1 MTTYLPPHTVRP
13 SFHNLHV
20 SGHPFS
26 TNGNGWAI
34 DGCTWAAASC
44 TRAHCSRTSSLV
56 FVAGSR
62 EHRQPGPP
70 GHLLRLAG
78 ALLRRHLPWRAAP
91 LVRCAL
97 DGYGPRH
104 RAGCALCPCRA
115 PRRAAPFETCQTY
128 RLSVPGP
135 GGRTGH
141 PQAGAV
147 RYGVVHAT
155 KVIYCVHMVRS
166 MDDEGLY
173 RLNTDVW
180 LPYL

>member
-1 MTTYLPPHTVRP
+1 MPTAAFGGGASQGVRG
-13 SFHNLHV
+13 V
-20 SGHPFS
+20 R
-26 TNGNGWAI
+26 
-34 DGCTWAAASC
+34 
-44 TRAHCSRTSSLV
+44 RA
-56 FVAGSR
+56 R
-62 EHRQPGPP
+62 EVPTCETH
-70 GHLLRLAG
+70 A
-78 ALLRRHLPWRAAP
+78 
-91 LVRCAL
+91 
-97 DGYGPRH
+97 
-104 RAGCALCPCRA
+104 
-115 PRRAAPFETCQTY
+115 RAAPFETCQTY